1 VILKSKIPCSGDKML
16 GKEDRQTSFFDTGF
30 ACSHLIDKKS
40 FYAKMRERADK
51 IITDDEFADIYCLNN
66 GRPSVPPARLTKVL
80 ILETY
85 ENLSD
90 REALEMLRFNIK
102 WKYALNVP
110 INYEGF
116 DRSLLVRFRARL
128 LINNKEKLVFKK
140 TLELAREAGLLK
152 EEVDQVIDST
162 PMLGAGAVKDTYE
175 LLRDSIRK
183 ILFLADKKIKSKM
196 NLSLKAYSKGDPKPK
211 INWDNKK
218 EREELLFLLVSDVKE
233 VLSHLDVDKEDIDS
247 KLKDAAD
254 LLAKIV
260 SQDIEKDKEN
270 RPKIKKG
277 VAKDRIIST
286 TDPEMHHGRKSSAGK
301 FNGYKTHLTK
311 DTSSEIITNIDVS
324 SGNCPDQKMAE
335 PLIDEAEEDFKVKIR
350 SLTGDGSYSSPD
362 TQKNMSDRE
371 IELISKVP
379 TSKNRGKL
387 SKEEFD
393 IDLENEEVVCPEGNT
408 TDKYYKSKDAKGEI
422 TKTLIFSKDVCQ
434 KCSRRNE
441 CTNTKNTGRTIRIG
455 PNEEYLQKMRA
466 RQKTKE
472 FKEIY
477 NKRRPPIERKIAELI
492 CHGLR
497 KTRYRGKR
505 KSRLQALFTAAAV
518 NLKRIFKEQQEK
530 KVTLDIAGA
539 IPALT

>member
-1 VILKSKIPCSGDKML
+1 ML
-16 GKEDRQTSFFDTGF
+16 GKEDRQISFFDTGF

-40 FYAKMRERADK
+40 FYAKMRECADK

-85 ENLSD
+85 EDLSD

-102 WKYALNVP
+102 WKYALDVP
-110 INYEGF
+110 LDYEGF
-116 DRSLLVRFRARL
+116 DRSLLVYFRARL
-128 LINNKEKLVFKK
+128 LINHKEKMIFKK

-152 EEVDQVIDST
+152 KEVDQVIDST

-175 LLRDSIRK
+175 LLRDGIRK
-183 ILFLADKKIKSKM
+183 ILCLADKKTKSRV
-196 NLSLKAYSKGDPKPK
+196 NLSLKAYSKGDTKPK
-211 INWDNKK
+211 IDWDNKK
-218 EREELLFLLVSDVKE
+218 EREELLASLISDVKE
-233 VLSHLDVDKEDIDS
+233 VLSHVDINKEDVDNE
-247 KLKDAAD
+247 LKDAAN

-260 SQDIEKDKEN
+260 SQDIEQDKKN
-270 RPKIKKG
+270 KPKIKKG

-286 TDPEMHHGRKSSAGK
+286 TDPEMRHGRKSSSGK
-301 FNGYKTHLTK
+301 FNGHKTHLTK
-311 DTSSEIITNIDVS
+311 DVSSEIITNIDVS
-324 SGNCPDQKMAE
+324 SGNCPDQEMAE
-335 PLIDEAEEDFKVKIR
+335 PLIDEAKEEFGVKTR
-350 SLTGDGSYSSPD
+350 SLTGDGAYSSPD
-362 TQKNMSDRE
+362 TQKKMSEKE

-379 TSKNRGKL
+379 AAKNSGKL
-387 SKEEFD
+387 SKEEFS
-393 IDLENEEVVCPEGNT
+393 IDLKKEKIVCPEGNT
-408 TDKYYKSKDAKGEI
+408 TEKYYQSKDPKGET
-422 TKTLIFSKDVCQ
+422 TKIFIFPKDVCQ
-434 KCSRRNE
+434 LCSRKNE
-441 CTNTKNTGRTIRIG
+441 CTNAKNTGRTITVG

-466 RQKTKE
+466 RQKTEE

-530 KVTLDIAGA
+530 KVNLDIAEA
-539 IPALT
+539 IPALI

>member
-1 VILKSKIPCSGDKML
+1 ML
-16 GKEDRQTSFFDTGF
+16 GKEDRQISFFDTDF
-30 ACSHLIDKKS
+30 VCAHLIDKKS
-40 FYAKMRERADK
+40 FYAKMRKFADK

-102 WKYALNVP
+102 WKYALDVP
-110 INYEGF
+110 LDYEGF
-116 DRSLLVRFRARL
+116 DRSLLVYFRARL
-128 LINNKEKLVFKK
+128 LINHKEKMIFKK
-140 TLELAREAGLLK
+140 TLEFAREAGLLK
-152 EEVDQVIDST
+152 KKVDQVIDST

-175 LLRDSIRK
+175 LLRDGIRK
-183 ILFLADKKIKSKM
+183 ILSSVDKKTKSKM
-196 NLSLKAYSKGDPKPK
+196 NLSLKVYGKNDSKPK
-211 INWDNKK
+211 INWDNRK
-218 EREELLFLLVSDVKE
+218 ERRELLSILISDVRE

-247 KLKDAAD
+247 KLKDAAN

-270 RPKIKKG
+270 KPRIKKG

-286 TDPEMHHGRKSSAGK
+286 IDPEMRHGRKSSASK

-311 DTSSEIITNIDVS
+311 DVSSEIITNIDVS
-324 SGNCPDQKMAE
+324 SGNCPDQEMAE
-335 PLIDEAEEDFKVKIR
+335 SLIDEAKEEFGVKTR
-350 SLTGDGSYSSPD
+350 SLCGDGAYSSPD
-362 TQKNMSDRE
+362 TQKKMSDRE

-379 TSKNRGKL
+379 VAKNQGKL
-387 SKEEFD
+387 SKEEFS
-393 IDLENEEVVCPEGNT
+393 IDLEEEKVVCPEGKVAT
-408 TDKYYKSKDAKGEI
+408 RCYKSKDAEGEI
-422 TKTLIFSKDVCQ
+422 SKTFIFPKETCQ
-434 KCSRRNE
+434 LCSRKNE
-441 CTNTKNTGRTIRIG
+441 CTNSKNTGRTIRIG

-466 RQKTKE
+466 RQKTE
-472 FKEIY
+472 GFKEIY

-492 CHGLR
+492 YHGLR

-530 KVTLDIAGA
+530 KVTLDIVPVISVA
-539 IPALT
+539 T